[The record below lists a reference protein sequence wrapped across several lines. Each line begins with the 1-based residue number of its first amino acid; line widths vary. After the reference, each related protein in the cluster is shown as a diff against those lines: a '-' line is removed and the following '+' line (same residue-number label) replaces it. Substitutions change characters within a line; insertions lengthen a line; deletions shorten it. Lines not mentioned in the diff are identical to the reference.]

1 MNEIERLIT
10 DTLAALEK
18 ELRQTQERQETI
30 LTGQQQTLA
39 NHANTLHKLQ
49 HQVARLSAQ
58 QQESAQHLQRLCAIY
73 ENLEPLLM
81 RLSGGLSGEQNG
93 RG

>member
-1 MNEIERLIT
+1 MTEIERLLT
-10 DTLAALEK
+10 DTLAALEL

-30 LTGQQQTLA
+30 LTDHQQALA
-39 NHANTLHKLQ
+39 NHANTLHQLQ

-58 QQESAQHLQRLCAIY
+58 QQESTLHLQRLSAVH
-73 ENLEPLLM
+73 ENLEPLLT
-81 RLSGGLSGEQNG
+81 RLSGILNASL